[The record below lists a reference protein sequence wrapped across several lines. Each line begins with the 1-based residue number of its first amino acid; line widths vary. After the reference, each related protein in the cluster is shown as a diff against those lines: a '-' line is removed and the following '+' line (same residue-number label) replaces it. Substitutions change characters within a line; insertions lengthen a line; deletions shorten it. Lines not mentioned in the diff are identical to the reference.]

1 MYIQETYGKFVVV
14 KLDQEYKDH
23 LTSYFAHKAPTG
35 QAKAYGEMYAKEMIK
50 QVVKHTESYDDL
62 VVPEDWIADYKESR
76 KKGKTVRSIEVIP
89 YKHLACDYD
98 DNPAFSQKNA
108 KVKDLLSIP
117 KTIVY
122 GSTNDRRKLMTLYQL
137 LFNGTAGKGID
148 RYVSYAKELLS
159 YKFIMISEQRK
170 KFFVGH
176 KNTIDVNDFLA
187 HNYSTV
193 SRIFNYHNLM
203 DIPNLLG
210 DTDPMFTALRN
221 RQRNL
226 PDYVFKEF
234 ISAFKFVYNPDNEY
248 ITLSNGKQ
256 ISVSELQNYLIEF
269 KNAHPLHEYIRYG
282 QNEDVEY
289 LKSVKHYLNLI
300 NFNSK
305 IKCYD

>member
-1 MYIQETYGKFVVV
+1 
-14 KLDQEYKDH
+14 
-23 LTSYFAHKAPTG
+23 
-35 QAKAYGEMYAKEMIK
+35 
-50 QVVKHTESYDDL
+50 
-62 VVPEDWIADYKESR
+62 
-76 KKGKTVRSIEVIP
+76 
-89 YKHLACDYD
+89 
-98 DNPAFSQKNA
+98 
-108 KVKDLLSIP
+108 
-117 KTIVY
+117 
-122 GSTNDRRKLMTLYQL
+122 
-137 LFNGTAGKGID
+137 
-148 RYVSYAKELLS
+148 
-159 YKFIMISEQRK
+159 MISEQRK

-193 SRIFNYHNLM
+193 SRIFNFHNLM

-256 ISVSELQNYLIEF
+256 ISVTELQNYLIEF